1 MFFALSAYAQEPPQ
15 NPATAEAD
23 SRATETIEVASA
35 RRGLLDTGPSAG
47 GFTLVARQSTMRTS
61 LFTQTRSRLT
71 RTFRFLGAD
80 DAPIVNGACILR
92 TEGRSLLGVDWNQR
106 TTQLYACAV
115 ENQPEGQFAFEVA
128 VPAFR
133 EGGFSLGGF
142 SMSAQEDVP
151 AAEQQAVLRGR
162 MIYRGVAYEAVPTG
176 FDEHR
181 GGGFA
186 MGGVGQRRI
195 VQGFNITRDG
205 ADVGRVMFNMRDISE
220 GVITAPAADAASRE
234 AVLFMALQLQAM
246 PDLFSPNVREEIA
259 N

>member
-1 MFFALSAYAQEPPQ
+1 M
-15 NPATAEAD
+15 
-23 SRATETIEVASA
+23 
-35 RRGLLDTGPSAG
+35 
-47 GFTLVARQSTMRTS
+47 
-61 LFTQTRSRLT
+61 
-71 RTFRFLGAD
+71 
-80 DAPIVNGACILR
+80 
-92 TEGRSLLGVDWNQR
+92 
-106 TTQLYACAV
+106 

>member
-1 MFFALSAYAQEPPQ
+1 MDIAG
-15 NPATAEAD
+15 
-23 SRATETIEVASA
+23 A
-35 RRGLLDTGPSAG
+35 RRGLMEAGSSVG

-71 RTFRFLGAD
+71 RTFRFLGAN

-92 TEGRSLLGVDWNQR
+92 TEGRSLLGVEWNQQ

-115 ENQPEGQFAFEVA
+115 EDQPEGQFAFEVA

-142 SMSAQEDVP
+142 SMSTQEDVP

-162 MIYRGVAYEAVPTG
+162 MIYRGVTYEALPTG

-186 MGGVGQRRI
+186 MGGIGQRRI
-195 VQGFNITRDG
+195 VQGFRITREG
-205 ADVGRVMFNMRDISE
+205 AEVGRVMFNMRDTSE
-220 GVITAPAADAASRE
+220 GEITAPVADADGKE
-234 AVLFMALQLQAM
+234 AVLFMALQLHGM
-246 PDLFSPNVREEIA
+246 PDLFSPNVREEISR
-259 N
+259 